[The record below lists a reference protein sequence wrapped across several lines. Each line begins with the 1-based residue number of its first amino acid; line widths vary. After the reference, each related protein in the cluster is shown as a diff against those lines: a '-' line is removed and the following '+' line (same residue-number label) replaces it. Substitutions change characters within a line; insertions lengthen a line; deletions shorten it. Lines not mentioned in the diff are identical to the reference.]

1 MEHNEVIDLIITLI
15 KGAKAKEDCIVS
27 SEVTLQGCNY
37 LLGQVIRQIRIPLDH
52 WFVSD
57 GAKTLWE
64 KLTSKNIMEFWYT
77 MPVPCDRANG
87 IKVDLYRGGEK
98 KPYKDQI
105 VKKNGTI
112 IYREVF
118 HDEHIVPVVVI
129 VNELCA
135 LKEPTRENVKRILD
149 KIYMC
154 KLLKEED
161 RRILHRSNRPSDYR
175 AAIVDS
181 YTPQGIT
188 IENVVTQE
196 RL

>member
-77 MPVPCDRANG
+77 MHVPCDRANG
-87 IKVDLYRGGEK
+87 IEVGLYRGSEK
-98 KPYKDQI
+98 YPHTKPTLNKGD
-105 VKKNGTI
+105 TI

-188 IENVVTQE
+188 IENVVTKE